1 MHVAACDVGLAR
13 VQEGTR
19 VAGHLVV
26 SGLPHRDGVGRWRAV
41 AEDTGEPAELLV
53 LQREDARARKA
64 FLDAHAL
71 LAGLREV
78 GLLRTSRVLTS
89 PRPSALRPPVED
101 QGLERIRGPLDPAT
115 VAWIGATLL
124 PGVLAAHGALGG
136 LIRPEDIGLTSRGSP
151 VLAPLGLLPDRL
163 PREWTDRLAP
173 ELSSGVAPDAAAA
186 AYGLGVLLWT
196 LATGRSWQRANPAST
211 PVAPGVLRPGLPAE
225 LDTALLQLLG
235 RDPARRAGALP
246 LLQELGRSTDLR
258 TLAARHPAT
267 VEVRT
272 TRAPPPPDRV
282 PDPGSVVLVEPGRI
296 AELDAQQRSLLAG
309 LTGLPDTVLQ
319 QLATRGLPVVVE
331 GTSGRRAARDR
342 ANQLATATGLP
353 VTWGSR
359 AGVPW
364 WLPAAV
370 GAGGG
375 LVALAVGVALAAI
388 GFLPALFVSLIV
400 AGGSL
405 AAGAWVGR
413 QLGRTRALQA
423 AGVTAH
429 RQARALLAD
438 HSAGGRLDPAWA
450 ALARTR
456 RELGESSL
464 PPAVATD
471 VRAAL
476 REIERELVGLAD
488 AARTELPGVD
498 ADVVRHR
505 LSVLDARPL
514 DEAQRA
520 ERDRLARTV
529 ADLDAAAVRRER
541 MLASQRTLTD
551 HLDAIGAA
559 LAAADDD
566 DDPTALDR
574 LAAVLRGSP

>member
-1 MHVAACDVGLAR
+1 M
-13 VQEGTR
+13 QEGMR

-53 LQREDARARKA
+53 PQRDDARSRKA
-64 FLDAHAL
+64 FLEAHTL
-71 LAGLREV
+71 LAGVREV
-78 GLLRTSRVLTS
+78 GLLTTTRVLTS
-89 PRPSALRPPVED
+89 PRVLALRPPLED
-101 QGLERIRGPLDPAT
+101 QGLERVRGPLDPST
-115 VAWIGATLL
+115 VAWLGATLL
-124 PGVLAAHGALGG
+124 PGVLAAHGVLGG
-136 LIRPEDIGLTSRGSP
+136 SVRPEDVGLTERGAP

-163 PREWTDRLAP
+163 PRAWAERLAP
-173 ELSSGVAPDAAAA
+173 ELSSGTAPDASAA

-196 LATGRSWQRANPAST
+196 LVTGRAWQRVNPSST

-225 LDTALLQLLG
+225 LDTAVLQLLD
-235 RDPARRAGALP
+235 RDPRRRAGALP
-246 LLQELGRSTDLR
+246 LLQELGRPVDLR
-258 TLAARHPAT
+258 AVAARHPAT

-272 TRAPPPPDRV
+272 TRAPAPSEGV
-282 PDPGSVVLVEPGRI
+282 ADPGSVVLVEPQHL
-296 AELDAQQRSLLAG
+296 AELDPRQRSLLAG

-319 QLATRGLPVVVE
+319 QLASRGLPVVVE

-364 WLPAAV
+364 WLPATV
-370 GAGGG
+370 GAGG
-375 LVALAVGVALAAI
+375 AAVVSLIGVALAMV
-388 GFLPALFVSLIV
+388 GLLPGLFVALIA
-400 AGGSL
+400 AGISL
-405 AAGAWVGR
+405 ATGAWVGNR
-413 QLGRTRALQA
+413 LGRTRALQA
-423 AGVTAH
+423 AGVTSH

-438 HSAGGRLDPAWA
+438 HSAGGRLDRAWA

-456 RELGESSL
+456 VELGESTV

-476 REIERELVGLAD
+476 RDIERDLVELGD
-488 AARTELPGVD
+488 AARVELPGVD

-505 LSVLDARPL
+505 LAVLDARPL
-514 DEAQRA
+514 DGEQRA

-529 ADLDAAAVRRER
+529 ADLD
-541 MLASQRTLTD
+541 
-551 HLDAIGAA
+551 
-559 LAAADDD
+559 
-566 DDPTALDR
+566 
-574 LAAVLRGSP
+574 